1 MDEVLNL
8 AEIKTRWN
16 DVLDELESI
25 DRVAWLAYF
34 DGRLVSFK
42 DGILTLDFADPNK
55 FSGGHDYSKVRHD
68 RFRPALEGVLREIF
82 EIDIAVRE
90 IS

>member
-42 DGILTLDFADPNK
+42 DGVLTLDFADPNK

>member
-42 DGILTLDFADPNK
+42 DGVLTLDFADPNK

-68 RFRPALEGVLREIF
+68 RFRPALEDVLREIF
-82 EIDIAVRE
+82 EIDIAIRE